1 MTDFAIYGALFL
13 NAFVAATLLPAYSE
27 VTFAALLVA
36 QEGNVWLLFLAATTG
51 NVAGSIV
58 NWWLGRGIARFR
70 DRRWFPFSPVQFE
83 RASNFFQRHGRW
95 SLLLAWVP
103 IIGDPLTLV
112 AGTFR
117 VPLGWFIALVTIGK
131 AARYAIVA
139 ITVLELVNS

>member
-1 MTDFAIYGALFL
+1 MTDVAIYGALFL

-36 QEGNVWLLFLAATTG
+36 GESNAWLLFFAATSG
-51 NVAGSIV
+51 NVAGSVV

-70 DRRWFPFSPVQFE
+70 DKRWFPFTPNQFE
-83 RASNFFQRHGRW
+83 RASNFFRRYGRW

-112 AGTFR
+112 AGTLR
-117 VPLGWFIALVTIGK
+117 VSFSWFITLVTIGK
-131 AARYAIVA
+131 AVRYAVVA
-139 ITVLELVNS
+139 FTVLGLSGG